1 MIRASAVN
9 SWQNRWSV
17 PVVDLP
23 PVAAS
28 SGVAAIGAGD
38 PGSSRLVYAMVIGL
52 VLVGIGLILLAVWIL
67 RQTRPDL
74 DVLAPLERMGDGDW
88 KKRDPSTQRRMLDD
102 VRPEGADPLESEPRP
117 PPIDAD
123 FEQAVPAMTSFSDL
137 GPGVEDALRD
147 PTPIHTDSDFDI
159 DNTQRD
165 ATPVHAEAEFGDD
178 DDNDDEAS
186 DVVADDE
193 AADGVAGDDDDAADG
208 DPDDGDPDDGEPDS
222 DADGGDTDG
231 DVDAVSQ
238 DALSDPHG

>member
-208 DPDDGDPDDGEPDS
+208 DPDDGEPDS